1 MTAAQPLSLRARLAA
16 ATVKIAF
23 GWLYAAGLSQ
33 LVLKLNGLPA
43 APLSQLGLIL
53 AMLILLALLTW
64 SRYQLLATGGTALLT
79 ALLLWLSRSRWLP
92 EDGLQELLEPWSR
105 RAFRS
110 VDFLL
115 CYQQLTL
122 DEKTWLAGVFCLL
135 IAALVYLGLVRF
147 NMPGL
152 AALALIA
159 AFLLGTGLDRTFIL
173 GWALP
178 AAVALVAALAR
189 RQKKTYRMLRPTR
202 QMLSARLMLQSVPFA
217 AFTLILALLLTHW
230 IPTSFFHSR
239 AFEGFMDDLAGRI
252 SAIPNQQRE
261 LPSFSLQQ
269 AGYYP
274 LVDRLGGPA
283 SLSDLPMLRVGGSEE
298 AMLLRGSVSQIYDGR
313 NWIQDPDRSYY
324 RYDSPL
330 WRSEQTE
337 VFDLERPDVYSAGL
351 TAAQFNRTMN
361 VSWSP
366 LRLPTRT
373 LFIAGKPL
381 QLSLAQPDPFIAYF
395 RPSGQMFSK
404 HWIQPEQ
411 QVLLTGRVLR
421 TEQPGFAVMVR
432 QIQESLQ
439 PQERVVPP
447 DIAGRYLQLPDL
459 QEYRPGGLPYDYA
472 QQLTDG
478 IEDPYARVLML
489 RHDLM
494 AQNRYAL
501 DVAVPPRDVDF
512 VTWFLQ
518 TGEGYCVYFATAM
531 TMLSRLSGIPAR
543 YVEGYYVPPAEDGAD
558 RILTGEQA
566 HAWTEVYLAG
576 IGWISV
582 DATPGT
588 AATQPDPTPVVT
600 PAVTGPITPSV
611 TATPTPTPTAAPT
624 GSLTPGPD
632 DKDPDGPEP
641 SEQPFAAL
649 WFLLVLPILAGWLL
663 VRAWLNNR
671 RWHDAARLARQ
682 VPDPIRRGRFYWREL
697 RLLLR
702 ELGLVIRPDES
713 PAAFLRRQEP
723 DASQAVEDGL
733 NALFYGP
740 RPPNGTELDALAER
754 YDRLEADVRRKR
766 GLLAW
771 LARLFKSK
779 PA

>member
-1 MTAAQPLSLRARLAA
+1 MRAAQPLPLRARLAA
-16 ATVKIAF
+16 ALVKLAF
-23 GWLYAAGLSQ
+23 GWLYASGLSQ

-43 APLSQLGLIL
+43 TPLTQLPLIL
-53 AMLILLALLTW
+53 ALLLLLALLTW
-64 SRYQLLATGGTALLT
+64 SRYQLLASGGTALLA

-92 EDGLQELLEPWSR
+92 EEGWPELLEPWAR
-105 RAFRS
+105 RATWT

-115 CYQQLTL
+115 GYQQGTKAELA
-122 DEKTWLAGVFCLL
+122 WLAGLLCLL
-135 IAALVYLGLVRF
+135 IALLVYLGLVRF
-147 NMPGL
+147 NLPGL
-152 AALALIA
+152 AAVALIA
-159 AFLLGTGLDRTFIL
+159 AFLLGIQLDKGYVL
-173 GWALP
+173 AWAVP
-178 AAVALVAALAR
+178 AAVALCAALAR
-189 RQKKTYRMLRPTR
+189 QQKKTYRMYRPTR
-202 QMLSARLMLQSVPFA
+202 QTLAARLMLQSVPFA
-217 AFTLILALLLTHW
+217 ALALSLALLLATL

-239 AFEGFMDDLAGRI
+239 AFEGFMDDLSGRI

-283 SLSDLPMLRVGGSEE
+283 SLSDSPMLRVGGSAE

-337 VFDLERPDVYSAGL
+337 VFDLERPDVYTAGL
-351 TAAQFNRTMN
+351 TAAQFNRTVN

-381 QLSLAQPDPFIAYF
+381 RVSLAQPDPFIVYF

-411 QVLLTGRVLR
+411 AVLLTGRVLR
-421 TEQPGFAVMVR
+421 TEQAGFASMVR
-432 QIQESLQ
+432 QIQASL
-439 PQERVVPP
+439 PPEERAVPP
-447 DIAGRYLQLPDL
+447 AVTERYLQLPDL
-459 QEYRPGGLPYDYA
+459 PEYRPGGLPYEHA
-472 QQLTDG
+472 LQLTAG
-478 IEDPYARVLML
+478 IEDPYARVLVL

-494 AQNRYAL
+494 ANNRYAL
-501 DVAVPPRDVDF
+501 DVTVPPRDQDF
-512 VTWFLQ
+512 VSWFLQ

-531 TMLSRLSGIPAR
+531 TLLSRLAGIPAR

-600 PAVTGPITPSV
+600 PVISGPLTPAV
-611 TATPTPTPTAAPT
+611 TATPTPTPTVAPT
-624 GSLTPGPD
+624 GGPNPGPD
-632 DKDPDGPEP
+632 DKDPDDPDASG
-641 SEQPFAAL
+641 QPFGAL
-649 WFLLVLPILAGWLL
+649 WFLLLLPALAIGLLIRVWL
-663 VRAWLNNR
+663 RNR
-671 RWHDAARLARQ
+671 LGHDAARLSRQ
-682 VPDPIRRGRFYWREL
+682 VPDPARRGRFYWQEL
-697 RLLLR
+697 RLLLH
-702 ELGLVIRPDES
+702 EQGQTLRPDES
-713 PAAFLRRQEP
+713 PARFLSRQQIGATQTAE
-723 DASQAVEDGL
+723 SGL

-740 RPPNGTELDALAER
+740 RPPTGLELAALAGL
-754 YDRLEADVRRKR
+754 YDSLEADVRRKR

-771 LARLFKSK
+771 LVRLFKSR